1 MADCRKVVCSNVWL
15 FMLMILMFLL
25 TKFHNSIFQI
35 RFSVV
40 TCLCSWHNIW
50 NKWYYQVNGSHNTN
64 GCHLVIL
71 VSMKPIN
78 PEILSLSQLSSVTN
92 DMTWTLA
99 MVTYVGLSISLISG
113 QSSGLWYNS
122 TLWTSSLW
130 QWVPAE

>member
-40 TCLCSWHNIW
+40 TCLCLWHNIW

-71 VSMKPIN
+71 VSMKPIK
-78 PEILSLSQLSSVTN
+78 PEILSLSQLFSVTN